1 MGLVR
6 ARACAPTRVL
16 GRMMRDHRDKL
27 RPFLVG
33 FGQSPHLVGGQAK
46 ITEHRPERLATA
58 DRVEELLPRLD
69 R

>member
-1 MGLVR
+1 
-6 ARACAPTRVL
+6 
-16 GRMMRDHRDKL
+16 MMRDHRDNL